1 MKENCEETSRL
12 SYDTVERK
20 IIRKM
25 NGIEVILG
33 KFFIYVMLII
43 KMHSQLIFISGFL
56 RIRNLQIKSIQYIV
70 VK

>member
-1 MKENCEETSRL
+1 MGEVFIKISEHQEFADQEYPYKDYNMKENCEETSRL

-25 NGIEVILG
+25 NG
-33 KFFIYVMLII
+33 
-43 KMHSQLIFISGFL
+43 FL